1 MMSDLNIRV
10 YTQNCIKLK
19 GAQTVYF
26 DPFKVTD
33 EPHDAD
39 MVFVTH
45 DHYDHYSPDDIRKVI
60 NDETVFVVP
69 QPMAGRVKK
78 IFSGHDVKGLA
89 VGEKAEADGIVIE
102 SVASYNK
109 MKPFHPKKAGWL
121 GYIIE
126 IEGKRVYVS
135 GDTDKTAEAESV
147 KCDIAFV
154 PIGGFYTMNVKEAAE
169 LINIIKPELAI
180 PTHYGSAVGK
190 PSFGRDFAK
199 LVEDS
204 IQVIEKIENY

>member
-1 MMSDLNIRV
+1 MSDLDIRV

-45 DHYDHYSPDDIRKVI
+45 DHYDHYSPADIRKVI
-60 NDETVFVVP
+60 NDRTVFVVP
-69 QPMAGRVKK
+69 EPMAGKVKK
-78 IFSGHDVKGLA
+78 MFSGHDVKGLA
-89 VGEKAEADGIVIE
+89 VGEKTEADGIVIE
-102 SVASYNK
+102 TVASYNK
-109 MKPFHPKKAGWL
+109 IKPFHPKKAGWL

-126 IEGKRVYVS
+126 IEDKRVYVS

-190 PSFGRDFAK
+190 PSFGKDFAK
-199 LVEDS
+199 LVEDD

>member
-1 MMSDLNIRV
+1 
-10 YTQNCIKLK
+10 
-19 GAQTVYF
+19 
-26 DPFKVTD
+26 
-33 EPHDAD
+33 
-39 MVFVTH
+39 
-45 DHYDHYSPDDIRKVI
+45 
-60 NDETVFVVP
+60 
-69 QPMAGRVKK
+69 
-78 IFSGHDVKGLA
+78 
-89 VGEKAEADGIVIE
+89 
-102 SVASYNK
+102 

-190 PSFGRDFAK
+190 PSFGKDFSK
-199 LVEDS
+199 LVEDG

>member
-1 MMSDLNIRV
+1 MSDLNIRV
-10 YTQNCIKLK
+10 YTQNCISLK
-19 GAQTVYF
+19 GEQTVYF

-45 DHYDHYSPDDIRKVI
+45 DHYDHYSPDDIKKVI
-60 NDETVFVVP
+60 NDSTVFAVP
-69 QPMAGRVKK
+69 EPMAGKVKNM
-78 IFSGHDVKGLA
+78 FSGHDVKGLA
-89 VGEKAEADGIVIE
+89 VGEKAEVNGIVIE
-102 SVASYNK
+102 TVASYNK

-121 GYIIE
+121 GYVIE
-126 IEGKRVYVS
+126 IEGKKVYVS
-135 GDTDKTAEAESV
+135 GDTDKTAEAEAV

-169 LINIIKPELAI
+169 LINRINPELVI

-190 PSFGRDFAK
+190 PSFGKDFAK
-199 LVEDS
+199 LVEDG

>member
-1 MMSDLNIRV
+1 MSDLDIRV
-10 YTQNCIKLK
+10 YTQNCIRLK
-19 GAQTVYF
+19 GEQTVYF

-33 EPHDAD
+33 ELHDAD

-45 DHYDHYSPDDIRKVI
+45 DHYDHYSPDDIKKVI
-60 NDETVFVVP
+60 NDSTVFVVP
-69 QPMAGRVKK
+69 EPMAGKVKNM
-78 IFSGHDVKGLA
+78 FSGHDVKGLA
-89 VGEKAEADGIVIE
+89 VGEKAEVNGIVIE
-102 SVASYNK
+102 TVASYNK

-121 GYIIE
+121 GYVIE
-126 IEGKRVYVS
+126 IEGKKVYVS
-135 GDTDKTAEAESV
+135 GDTDKTAEAEAV

-169 LINIIKPELAI
+169 LINRIKPELAI

-190 PSFGRDFAK
+190 PSFGKDFAK
-199 LVEDS
+199 LVEDG